1 MDEDWI
7 VDNFTLITEEELE
20 EITVV
25 DDENEESQ

>member
-7 VDNFTLITEEELE
+7 MDNFTLITEEELE

>member
-7 VDNFTLITEEELE
+7 MDNFTLITEEELE

-25 DDENEESQ
+25 DDVNEESQ